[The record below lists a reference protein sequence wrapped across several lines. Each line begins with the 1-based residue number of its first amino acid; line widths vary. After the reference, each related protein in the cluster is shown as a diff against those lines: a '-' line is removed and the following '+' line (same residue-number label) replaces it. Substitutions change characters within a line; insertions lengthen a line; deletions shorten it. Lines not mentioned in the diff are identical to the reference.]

1 MIVIKLNDE
10 LKAKM
15 YGQNGF
21 LFVQASIKKH
31 KNIWKKNNNNNNR
44 KIKAQ

>member
-15 YGQNGF
+15 YDWNGC
-21 LFVQASIKKH
+21 LFAQASIKKH
-31 KNIWKKNNNNNNR
+31 KNIWRKNNNNNNR